1 MKVSRK
7 TWTAVFERDQGRC
20 RYCGTDLL
28 ASVPSFCAATMDRI
42 EGPAQAGTEEA
53 AHLVLACAGCAS
65 MLSGVGHLKILTE
78 RKSFLD
84 QQHAKGRPWYLE
96 FRNRMRGG
104 EG

>member
-7 TWTAVFERDQGRC
+7 TWAAVFERDQGRC

-42 EGPAQAGTEEA
+42 EGPAQAGTEDA
-53 AHLVLACAGCAS
+53 ARLVLAFAVCAS
-65 MLSGVGHLKILTE
+65 MLSGVGHLKPLTA

-84 QQHAKGRPWYLE
+84 QQHAKGRTWYLE